1 MGVYVQF
8 RLNAICLNTEL
19 NPFACDDTIGRFT
32 KEGTTEAMPATTQ
45 AVVAR
50 DIESGLNVCGT
61 NRSVDT
67 LESPLTKLINNI

>member
-1 MGVYVQF
+1 
-8 RLNAICLNTEL
+8 
-19 NPFACDDTIGRFT
+19 
-32 KEGTTEAMPATTQ
+32 MPATTQ